1 MSNILV
7 VDDSPAVLKIVR
19 LALSSQGHNIIICES
34 GEIALE
40 TLKTNSKIG
49 LGIFDFNMPG
59 ISGIELIQKS
69 KKIMAQFKFKI
80 LILSVENKPEIIS
93 KALLEGVDAW
103 IVKPF
108 KNEELIKKVN
118 ELVEEDKQN
127 LLFLFLPCI
136 LFLLS
141 PY

>member
-118 ELVEEDKQN
+118 ELVEVNDS
-127 LLFLFLPCI
+127 L
-136 LFLLS
+136 
-141 PY
+141 

>member
-1 MSNILV
+1 MSHILV

-19 LALSSQGHNIIICES
+19 LALSSQGHNIIICDS

-40 TLKTNSKIG
+40 TLKTNPKIG

-59 ISGIELIQKS
+59 ISWIELIQKS
-69 KKIMAQFKFKI
+69 KKIMTHVNFKI

-93 KALLEGVDAW
+93 KALLDGADAW

-108 KNEELIKKVN
+108 KNEDLIIKVN
-118 ELVEEDKQN
+118 ELVEVYDS
-127 LLFLFLPCI
+127 F
-136 LFLLS
+136 
-141 PY
+141 

>member
-19 LALSSQGHNIIICES
+19 LALSSQGHNIIICDS
-34 GEIALE
+34 GEFALE
-40 TLKTNSKIG
+40 TLKTNPKIG

-59 ISGIELIQKS
+59 IRGIELIQKS
-69 KKIMAQFKFKI
+69 KKIMAHLNFKI

-93 KALLEGVDAW
+93 KALVEGADAW

-108 KNEELIKKVN
+108 KNEDLIKKVN
-118 ELVEEDKQN
+118 ELVEVYDS
-127 LLFLFLPCI
+127 I
-136 LFLLS
+136 
-141 PY
+141 